1 MQRRETG
8 GNLRTTE
15 GKVGHDG
22 VIRMVDL
29 TLHKGFQQEKIERH
43 QEQGGG
49 QGGGQGLG
57 D

>member
-1 MQRRETG
+1 METE
-8 GNLRTTE
+8 GNLHTTE
-15 GKVGHDG
+15 GIVGHDG

-29 TLHKGFQQEKIERH
+29 TLHKGFQQGKIGRR

-57 D
+57 G